1 MDTTHRSLRHLLAS
15 TLVYVDNAATLAEF
29 RAETGEVA
37 LAGMYRRSAQRARR
51 IVNEVLRSLAKA
63 PPVPDA
69 FLVCDGKGG
78 QYELAGLAKG
88 ARPLKGQEVV
98 VYRDVATGAL
108 YFRGTQDFQERMT
121 LAGAVGAMEI
131 TEVMA
136 VRRSA

>member
-1 MDTTHRSLRHLLAS
+1 MSTEPFRTLLAAA
-15 TLVYVDNAATLAEF
+15 LVYVDNWATRAEYLAE
-29 RAETGEVA
+29 EGDP
-37 LAGMYRRSAQRARR
+37 LSSGMYLRSARRARS
-51 IVNEVLRSLAKA
+51 IVNAALRAMAKA

-78 QYELAGLAKG
+78 QYELVGLAKG
-88 ARPLKGQEVV
+88 AGPLKGQEVV

-131 TEVMA
+131 TEFMA

>member
-1 MDTTHRSLRHLLAS
+1 MDTTQRALRHLLAS

-37 LAGMYRRSAQRARR
+37 LAGMYLRSARRARS
-51 IVNEVLRSLAKA
+51 IVNAALRAMAKA

-78 QYELAGLAKG
+78 QYELVGLAKG
-88 ARPLKGQEVV
+88 AGPLRGQEVG
-98 VYRDVATGAL
+98 VYRDVTSGAL
-108 YFRGTQDFQERMT
+108 YFRGTKDFQERMT
-121 LAGAVGAMEI
+121 LAGAVGTMEI
-131 TEVMA
+131 AEVMA